1 MFDLKTARLKANI
14 TQKTMSELFDIPLR
28 TIENWEGGK
37 SKPPIYVEKLIIE
50 KLNNIAK
57 ERFNMKKYELRK
69 EYCEVHA
76 KSATLSAK
84 QLEDAVLAEL
94 GDSYKVLGTFA
105 TLDEARAAFEKAKE
119 TCSTHFNKQAVNF
132 YSFDIIYIQEIPL
145 DDDGEVDYDEQSDI
159 FDVYVKPYAN

>member
-1 MFDLKTARLKANI
+1 MKIKDARLNAGL
-14 TQKTMSELFDIPLR
+14 TQQAMSDLLEIPLR

-37 SKPPIYVEKLIIE
+37 SKPPTYVEKLIIE

-57 ERFNMKKYELRK
+57 EGFNMKKYELRK

-84 QLEDAVLAEL
+84 QLEDAVLTKL
-94 GDSYKVLGTFA
+94 GDSYKVLCTFA
-105 TLDEARAAFEKAKE
+105 TLGEARAAFEKAKE

-145 DDDGEVDYDEQSDI
+145 DDDGEVDYDEPSDI
-159 FDVYVKPYAN
+159 FDVYIKPYAN